1 MKLKESKMATR
12 SLKMKI
18 GIVEYDFNE
27 IIDHWIKKEC
37 RKEAKSIIRTMLAW
51 DTRYTY
57 VMLVELVVYHEK
69 EMGNIVCSQ
78 LDFMKSK
85 LIEFGKMKK
94 GGCFGS
100 PFDDQEPND

>member
-1 MKLKESKMATR
+1 MKTR

-18 GIVEYDFNE
+18 GIIEYDFNE
-27 IIDHWIKKEC
+27 IINEWVTKDC
-37 RKEAKSIIRTMLAW
+37 REEALEIIGHMLKW

-57 VMLVELVVYHEK
+57 VLLVEFIVYHEK
-69 EMGNIVCSQ
+69 GMGNIVCSQ

-85 LIEFGKMKK
+85 LVEFGKMKA

-100 PFDDQEPND
+100 PFIKLEDDV

>member
-1 MKLKESKMATR
+1 MKTH

-18 GIVEYDFNE
+18 GIIEYDFNKIIGEWVKEECRSEAEE
-27 IIDHWIKKEC
+27 IIRH
-37 RKEAKSIIRTMLAW
+37 MLNW

-57 VMLVELVVYHEK
+57 VLLVEFIIYHEK
-69 EMGNIVCSQ
+69 GMGNIVCSH

-85 LIEFGKMKK
+85 LVDFGKMKA

-100 PFDDQEPND
+100 PFTKLEDDV